1 MGMTPEWYLEAFVEP
16 NLFDCQ
22 EQPGDVRRAFN
33 AAVSANSFADHY
45 FKYQKRHSPDAVQ
58 TFAKIGQFRGY
69 LAEESQ
75 GAFRDIQSIA
85 NVYKHLYSIDSPSYR
100 YETVSSCGA
109 IESLQIADDENLA
122 EIAEDYF
129 DTGEHEGRAAVIFTR
144 KDGSKA
150 EFVPKLEKVVSCF
163 RDILYQN
170 A

>member
-1 MGMTPEWYLEAFVEP
+1 MGMTPDWYLEAFVEP
-16 NLFDCQ
+16 NLMDC
-22 EQPGDVRRAFN
+22 EDQPGDVLRAFN

-45 FKYQKRHSPDAVQ
+45 FKYQKCHKPDAVKD
-58 TFAKIGQFRGY
+58 FSKIGQFRGH
-69 LAEESQ
+69 LADQTQ
-75 GAFRDIQSIA
+75 GAFRDVQSIA

-109 IESLQIADDENLA
+109 IEGLEVADDENLS

-129 DTGEHEGRAAVIFTR
+129 ETRKGEGRVAVVFTR

-150 EFVPKLEKVVSCF
+150 EFLPALEKVVSCF
-163 RDILYQN
+163 RDILYRN

>member
-1 MGMTPEWYLEAFVEP
+1 MGMTPDWYLEAFVEP
-16 NLFDCQ
+16 NLMDC
-22 EQPGDVRRAFN
+22 EDQPGDVRRAFN

-45 FKYQKRHSPDAVQ
+45 FKYQKRHKPDAVEG
-58 TFAKIGQFRGY
+58 FSKIGQFRGY
-69 LAEESQ
+69 LAEQTQ

-85 NVYKHLYSIDSPSYR
+85 NVYKHLYSVDSPSYR

-109 IESLQIADDENLA
+109 IEHLEVADDETLS

-129 DTGEHEGRAAVIFTR
+129 ETRKGEGRAAVVFTR

-150 EFVPKLEKVVSCF
+150 EFLPRLEKVVGCF